1 MGSNEYIVKLSQ
13 ELSGLVLPA
22 DVRPPC
28 FENVFYDPYRITYNQ
43 LASCNA
49 SSVCQS
55 QAVTLQY
62 SLNATVAVEDAS
74 THDMALKQ
82 VAMIDPDAM
91 GLRFAAAAA
100 RTLPVGKLVP
110 RGRVGPTF
118 FCGIGVEM
126 LAGGAVQLRRAQR
139 QRRQREK
146 SAELHSCESCETNLK
161 VLPARSFSDMTILRQ
176 AHAGVF
182 ARHRNAPPQRGGKFP
197 YY

>member
-1 MGSNEYIVKLSQ
+1 MKLSQ

-43 LASCNA
+43 LASSNA

-91 GLRFAAAAA
+91 ELRFA
-100 RTLPVGKLVP
+100 GD
-110 RGRVGPTF
+110 G
-118 FCGIGVEM
+118 
-126 LAGGAVQLRRAQR
+126 LRRQSVVPATSMASTEACCCQTLQMQPCPACASQQCGGCR
-139 QRRQREK
+139 YIFSFLRAPLSFHSRLQVEGAREL
-146 SAELHSCESCETNLK
+146 SRE
-161 VLPARSFSDMTILRQ
+161 RDQI
-176 AHAGVF
+176 
-182 ARHRNAPPQRGGKFP
+182 
-197 YY
+197 